1 MNACLA
7 TVDPNHK
14 AYWYYL
20 NVTSVETHRFCPDAQ
35 AGLRCETHVTHLPL
49 WLLWNH
55 TLCSCTNMKKRGC
68 SVRWATSVFG
78 ELPNI
83 TAWIR
88 LELIRIREDLI
99 WSPQRFAD
107 TPSSQKQL
115 QCIFFSRE
123 QLSDERIFFFAFQEE
138 PVSKQT
144 AIKDFLLG
152 VQPLIFLISVLYRW
166 HTYNI
171 VSKIVQMLFPV
182 TETQTEN
189 ASMNGCI

>member
-1 MNACLA
+1 MNAWCVYMFGYSRPQPQSLL
-7 TVDPNHK
+7 VLILFVLRQ
-14 AYWYYL
+14 YL

-35 AGLRCETHVTHLPL
+35 AGLRCETRVTHLPL

-123 QLSDERIFFFAFQEE
+123 QLSDERIFFLPFKRSLSLNRLQ
-138 PVSKQT
+138 
-144 AIKDFLLG
+144 
-152 VQPLIFLISVLYRW
+152 
-166 HTYNI
+166 
-171 VSKIVQMLFPV
+171 SKILSFRCPAPYLS
-182 TETQTEN
+182 N
-189 ASMNGCI
+189 FCLI